1 MRQLEARTGE
11 ALAVADAVEASL
23 LPGERSFAHIA
34 RSARRTLGTDPSGT
48 RRLSIQQGKL
58 DGYVLLARHS
68 REVYVYA
75 PDAAADEA
83 AWIVEAARAQLPL
96 GRSCPP
102 AASSTLHD
110 PAPAADDRSDAHTP
124 VGLEL
129 LAADPG
135 PLLAHLTEGIGPGC
149 ALRGL
154 TVSEVLSESVHAES
168 AGTRGVSS
176 FRGVEV
182 HAVAAATAGT
192 AVASL
197 SRYAVTLDRLDPAA
211 LGRELALT
219 VAAFGAAAESF
230 SGQEVCFTP
239 SAAAQLLRA
248 VVATLLINP
257 LTDCAEL
264 CTAIIDDGRTADG
277 CAARAFDCE
286 GTPTG
291 AMELVTREGIQQTVA
306 TRLTSAAGTGGGRAT
321 RLTGHARWD
330 PVRNLPLPAATN
342 VSLEPG
348 GRPDSPW
355 AGDRCVVADV
365 RSLGMAEYR
374 SSGRLALRLLAVRAA
389 DGVPL
394 HPYVPLVVQGEAA
407 DFLTAIT
414 GVGETVSYFPGPFSV
429 GGAELS
435 MDLSRL
441 RSKSEV

>member
-1 MRQLEARTGE
+1 MRQLQARTGE

-23 LPGERSFAHIA
+23 LAGERSFTHIA
-34 RSARRTLGTDPSGT
+34 RTARRTLGIDPSGT

-68 REVYVYA
+68 REVYVCA

-83 AWIVEAARAQLPL
+83 ARILEAGRAQLPL

-102 AASSTLHD
+102 VASGHVHD
-110 PAPAADDRSDAHTP
+110 PAPAAGDRSGAPTP
-124 VGLEL
+124 VGLEP
-129 LAADPG
+129 LAADAG
-135 PLLAHLTEGIGPGC
+135 PLLADLAEGAGPGC
-149 ALRGL
+149 TLRGL
-154 TVSEVLSESVHAES
+154 TVSEVLGESVYADS
-168 AGTRGVSS
+168 AGARGVSS
-176 FRGVEV
+176 CHGVEV
-182 HAVAAATAGT
+182 HAAAADIDGT

-197 SRYAVTLDRLDPAA
+197 SRYALALDRVDPAG

-219 VAAFGAAAESF
+219 VAAFGSAAKSF
-230 SGQEVCFTP
+230 GGHEVCFTP

-248 VVATLLINP
+248 VVATLLLNP

-264 CTAIIDDGRTADG
+264 CTAVVDDGRAADG

-291 AMELVTREGIQQTVA
+291 AMELVTKEGIQQAVA

-342 VSLEPG
+342 VNLEPG
-348 GRPDSPW
+348 GRPDSPLN
-355 AGDRCVVADV
+355 GERCVVADV
-365 RSLGMAEYR
+365 RSLGVEEHR
-374 SSGRLALRLLAVRAA
+374 SGGRLAFRLLAVRAA

-394 HPYVPLVVQGEAA
+394 YAYEPLVVQGEAV